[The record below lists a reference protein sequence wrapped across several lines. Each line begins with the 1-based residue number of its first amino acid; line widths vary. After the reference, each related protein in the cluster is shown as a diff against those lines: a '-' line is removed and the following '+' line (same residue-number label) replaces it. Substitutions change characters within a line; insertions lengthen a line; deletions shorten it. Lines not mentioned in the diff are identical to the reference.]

1 MEMHSNASLQASGSG
16 DHQGMSIGLHNAL
29 IQQSP
34 TKMSDSAGSHSP
46 KSQEGGGYDGLKL
59 TLVPSSNNHH
69 EEQHMDDD
77 LEALADDLELLEYQR
92 SRSTPKIE
100 IDEFGDDDEKSQ
112 AFRERQEKQKQEM
125 FTQFYETHV
134 QNRIKNPKYYT
145 LEEVAQHN
153 SELDA
158 WSVIDGK
165 IFNLTPFIPM
175 HPGGEKIVKS
185 FGLDVSEL
193 WHTVHK
199 DINLDDTVV
208 ALLFEG
214 YLKQA
219 E

>member
-1 MEMHSNASLQASGSG
+1 MEQYSPKLDKLDHSNS
-16 DHQGMSIGLHNAL
+16 
-29 IQQSP
+29 
-34 TKMSDSAGSHSP
+34 SHSP
-46 KSQEGGGYDGLKL
+46 KSADYDGLKL
-59 TLVPSSNNHH
+59 NLIPSAHENH
-69 EEQHMDDD
+69 ELDENMEQDM
-77 LEALADDLELLEYQR
+77 EALADDLELLEYQR

-125 FTQFYETHV
+125 FTQFYENHV
-134 QNRIKNPKYYT
+134 QTRIKNPKYYT
-145 LEEVAQHN
+145 LEEVAQHD

-165 IFNLTPFIPM
+165 VYNLTPFIPM

-185 FGLDVSEL
+185 FGTNISDL
-193 WHTVHK
+193 WHKVHPEV
-199 DINLDDTVV
+199 NLDDTVV

-214 YLKQA
+214 YLKQ